1 MGRLRGY
8 GLTEE
13 DRAETL
19 EDARALYVVPAE
31 VEIAAWSTM
40 PSRWGTGAPRITAAD
55 RK

>member
-1 MGRLRGY
+1 MVRLRGY

-13 DRAETL
+13 RAATL
-19 EDARALYVVPAE
+19 EDARAFYVVPAE
-31 VEIAAWSTM
+31 AEIAAWSTK